1 VRGFWNI
8 MRLILGVITG
18 LLIVVVAIVATFA
31 FDLFAEWMDGLPG
44 VGPAIVENASVFE
57 YPAGRVLFPAMGIF
71 IIVWVIALALRH
83 SWARIVGIALNLL
96 AVAYLIALAILL
108 IPFMGGDFFVRYRWL
123 ILILWLGLLAIFG
136 YQAYSLIA
144 DRETERSFAAP
155 FVGQP
160 VVAACDR
167 CGTRLD
173 QRGRCPK
180 CEPAAPPEKEAQPAK
195 GEVVASP
202 KEGSS
207 APQKKEA
214 APRVLARLTA
224 DGKVY
229 EIAKPMVTI
238 GRDPKNDIV
247 LEDPTVS
254 GRHAEIMYQQGQ
266 FGIRDVGSRNGTMV
280 NGTKI
285 EKSRLESGARIEFG
299 RMRLTFEIVK
309 S

>member
-1 VRGFWNI
+1 MRGFWNI
-8 MRLILGVITG
+8 MRLILGVVTG
-18 LLIVVVAIVATFA
+18 LLIVVVAIVATYA
-31 FDLFAEWMDGLPG
+31 FDLFAEWMEGLPG
-44 VGPAIVENASVFE
+44 VGPAIVDNASVFE

-96 AVAYLIALAILL
+96 AVVYLIALAVLL

-123 ILILWLGLLAIFG
+123 ILILWLGLLAVFG

-180 CEPAAPPEKEAQPAK
+180 CEPAEGKEPAPP
-195 GEVVASP
+195 
-202 KEGSS
+202 
-207 APQKKEA
+207 AP
-214 APRVLARLTA
+214 PPSRRMLARLTA